1 MTRLIDADALLEALA
16 DKFVSVNG
24 NVIELINNAPTVQR
38 EGWVSVEDRLPEL
51 GQWYL
56 IFVKDKFSTMAFLDT
71 NTETGETLWLAH
83 NNNFQGEWENVTHWQ
98 PLPEP
103 PTA

>member
-1 MTRLIDADALLEALA
+1 MNNWI
-16 DKFVSVNG
+16 SVD
-24 NVIELINNAPTVQR
+24 
-38 EGWVSVEDRLPEL
+38 DRLPEL

-98 PLPEP
+98 PLPAA
-103 PTA
+103 PTDTE